1 MNLIGTKIFEI
12 RKRKGLFQ
20 VELSDL
26 SKINLRT
33 LQRIEKGV
41 TIPHGNTLKNLCQVL
56 GVEIEDIFDYHKT
69 DDLKFIKFF
78 HLSVLT
84 FIILPVG
91 NVILPLILWRK
102 KRDKIVY
109 LDEQGINL
117 LNFQILWTLICN
129 VLLLMFTIFRVQHW
143 SNGMLFLYLT
153 GLFYL
158 INILYPIII
167 SFLISKRRVRN
178 YYYSGINF
186 IKN

>member
-1 MNLIGTKIFEI
+1 MNTIGAKILEI
-12 RKRKGLFQ
+12 RKRKGLSQ

-41 TIPHGNTLKNLCQVL
+41 TEPHGNTLKNLCQVL
-56 GVEIEDIFDYHKT
+56 EVKIEDVLNYNKT

-109 LDEQGINL
+109 LEEQGINL

-129 VLLLMFTIFRVQHW
+129 VFILFYSIFRIQHW
-143 SNGMLFLYLT
+143 SNSMFFLYLT
-153 GLFYL
+153 GIFYMM
-158 INILYPIII
+158 NILYPITI
-167 SFLISKRRVRN
+167 SFLIGKGRVRN
-178 YYYSGINF
+178 YYYSGIKF